1 MEAYKFTF
9 SQPGALTPPINY
21 IRNVFSAV
29 SKGKT
34 QAPRTIDIPVLL
46 LWVSGAG
53 VQACSNMLEFHR
65 EMMMHSWR
73 QQWLTNMVRSAPT
86 SLSGIYYFR

>member
-1 MEAYKFTF
+1 METYKFTF

-29 SKGKT
+29 TKAKT

-53 VQACSNMLEFHR
+53 VQ
-65 EMMMHSWR
+65 
-73 QQWLTNMVRSAPT
+73 
-86 SLSGIYYFR
+86 